1 MPSQT
6 FIYLLAAIPII
17 NSYIYSYYLYY
28 QKRYIEF
35 TNTIVNIPYIIVC
48 SGIFYILITMIYDS
62 EKMELLY
69 VYSAIA
75 ATSILYTVLSL
86 YYPKMPD
93 QINSYISVVPKNNIV
108 L

>member
-1 MPSQT
+1 
-6 FIYLLAAIPII
+6 
-17 NSYIYSYYLYY
+17 
-28 QKRYIEF
+28 
-35 TNTIVNIPYIIVC
+35 
-48 SGIFYILITMIYDS
+48 MIYDS